1 VIAAGDGEPRWTM
14 RARTAVVALS
24 LALVFAAGFS
34 AVRSTNFGG
43 YDEWLVVSL
52 TSRGI
57 VSFPYASR
65 PLALVWALPGVLGL
79 PSSLG
84 AYLLAHSA
92 WLFLSG
98 VVVLAIARRLAPG
111 APRLAVLAAAFALTW
126 APLDPH
132 RLNPLNN
139 LEYSGATLAALVALL
154 LLLEWAAGGRVLFL
168 AGAFLSA
175 CVAAGSYEGTLGLL
189 APGGVVLLLALG
201 EHRRRPASVAL
212 AGWAVA
218 LAGVA
223 TAVAL
228 PLVGSPAGSYQL
240 SGLGLSLEPG
250 GVLARLAQQAGWHL
264 GPLAARPP
272 LWSGRMVVAAAAMA
286 LALVASPAGEGVSRR
301 RLALLALAGLGLGLT
316 AWSLM
321 LLTPA
326 TVAPA
331 KMQGLSAP
339 GFGLMLSASALLVAS
354 LLPERARLP
363 ATLALSCGLVALG
376 TARTL
381 ALQREWDERSAYP
394 AQRLLLGRLV
404 ALAPDLREGTLVV
417 LQDADGVFPATFTF
431 RHAVSYLYAG
441 RAAGLVHRGHDFLY
455 PARFGEDGV
464 ESLPWPV
471 VREAWREP
479 AHVYGYDALVVLR
492 QARGELTL
500 ERAWPADLPSAPGAA
515 GYAPLARIVRSG
527 RRASVPGE

>member
-1 VIAAGDGEPRWTM
+1 MTSRST
-14 RARTAVVALS
+14 VVVLS
-24 LALVFAAGFS
+24 LAFVFAAGFS

-57 VSFPYASR
+57 VGFPYANR
-65 PLALVWALPGVLGL
+65 PLALAWALPGVLGL

-84 AYLLAHSA
+84 AYLLVHAA

-98 VVVLAIARRLAPG
+98 LVVLAIARRLAPE
-111 APRLAVLAAAFALTW
+111 APRLAVLAAAFALAW

-139 LEYSGATLAALVALL
+139 LQYSGATLAALLALL
-154 LLLEWAAGGRVLFL
+154 LLLEWAAGGRRAFL

-175 CVAAGSYEGTLGLL
+175 FVAARSYEGTMGLL

-201 EHRRRPASVAL
+201 EHRRRPAGVVLAAWTATLTGVVA
-212 AGWAVA
+212 
-218 LAGVA
+218 
-223 TAVAL
+223 AVAL
-228 PLVGSPAGSYQL
+228 PLVWSPAGSYQL
-240 SGLGLSLEPG
+240 SGLRLSPEPG
-250 GVLARLAQQAGWHL
+250 GVVWRLAQQAGWHL
-264 GPLAARPP
+264 GPLASAPP
-272 LWSGRMVVAAAAMA
+272 LWSGRLVAAAAGMA
-286 LALVASPAGEGVSRR
+286 LALVACPAGRGSSRR
-301 RLALLALAGLGLGLT
+301 RLVLLAVAGLGLGT
-316 AWSLM
+316 AGWSLM

-339 GFGLMLSASALLVAS
+339 GFGLMLAAGMLLAAS

-363 ATLALSCGLVALG
+363 ATLALSCGLVVLG
-376 TARTL
+376 TGRTL

-394 AQRLLLGRLV
+394 AQRLLLDRLV

-417 LQDADGVFPATFTF
+417 LVDADDVFPATFTF
-431 RHAVSYLYAG
+431 RHAVSYLYGG
-441 RAAGLVHRGHDFLY
+441 RAVGLVHRGHDFLY
-455 PARFGEDGV
+455 PALFEADGV

-471 VREAWREP
+471 VRQPWRE
-479 AHVYGYDALVVLR
+479 AARRYGYDALVVVR
-492 QARGELTL
+492 QAAGELAL
-500 ERAWPADLPSAPGAA
+500 EGVWPADLPSAPGTA
-515 GYAPLARIVRSG
+515 GYAPLARIVRGG
-527 RRASVPGE
+527 RRARVPAE